1 MEQFPYSRLEKD
13 LILRDYLAADRT
25 LLANENT
32 LLAYSRTALTF
43 FVAGVS
49 FIRFF
54 DNPWLSVL
62 GWAFVPLGVALLLI
76 GAIRYQRMKSAM
88 SRITCP
94 RPE

>member
-1 MEQFPYSRLEKD
+1 MEQSAYSRFEKD

-54 DNPWLSVL
+54 DSPLLSIL
-62 GWAFVPLGVALLLI
+62 GWAFVPLGVVILLI
-76 GAIRYQRMKSAM
+76 GAVRYQRMRSAI
-88 SRITCP
+88 SRIIST